1 MNKIEH
7 EINESEVIPALTQTH
22 WKNTN
27 DIKNELSIKVPTSKL
42 GRTLTMIA
50 RSNPE
55 LIALKK
61 QGNRNWF
68 KLKSKPQSQIKHN
81 DDVTPR
87 KLETL
92 IEDLKTMGMFPKDIR
107 KIVYETLDNTR
118 KELEQEMGYIS
129 ENAPNFKEHYDS
141 LRKNFLKLQS
151 QIKEI
156 ESKNTQ

>member
-1 MNKIEH
+1 MNDIK
-7 EINESEVIPALTQTH
+7 ESEVVPALTHNQ

-50 RSNPE
+50 RSNPK

-68 KLKSKPQSQIKHN
+68 KLKSKPKAQQQIQQN
-81 DDVTPR
+81 NNEVTPR

-107 KIVYETLDNTR
+107 KIVYETLETTR

-129 ENAPNFKEHYDS
+129 ENAPAFKEHYDT
-141 LRKNFLKLQS
+141 LRKNFQKLQD

-156 ESKNTQ
+156 ESKK

>member
-1 MNKIEH
+1 MNKMEY

-22 WKNTN
+22 WKNTQ
-27 DIKNELSIKVPTSKL
+27 DIKNELSIKVPISKL

-68 KLKSKPQSQIKHN
+68 KLKSKSKLESQIKHN
-81 DDVTPR
+81 DEVTPR

-118 KELEQEMGYIS
+118 KELEQEMGYIL

-141 LRKNFLKLQS
+141 LRKNFQKLQD

-156 ESKNTQ
+156 ESKR